1 MRILM
6 IAPEPFFEPRGT
18 PFSEYHRIRAL
29 VELGHTVDLVTYPFG
44 QAVDLPGLRVFRCA
58 RPPLLRRVKIGP
70 SLAKVPLDLALTLTA
85 IRRAMAERYDAIH
98 SHEEGAAIGLVLS
111 AALGIPHIYDM
122 HSSLPQQLSN
132 FAYSRS
138 RVLRWLFDCFER
150 AAVRHSKVVI
160 VICPELRRIV
170 QELQPGAEPV
180 LIENAPGA
188 GDASPCESAPDKVRA
203 ALGIAPAAPLVV
215 YTGTFEAYQG
225 LDLLF
230 AAAALVARSHP
241 DVRFLLAGGRPEQI
255 EAARAQAAAAG
266 IDGSVIF
273 TGERPSAEIP
283 GLLHA
288 ADVLVSPRSRGT
300 NTPLKIYQYLR
311 SGRAIVATRLLT
323 HTQVLDDSVAILT
336 GVSPQ
341 EFADGIAGAL
351 ADPVMAAA
359 VGARAAALAAS
370 KYSYDAYLERTREV
384 VARVT
389 SAPRPQVAGGLA

>member
-1 MRILM
+1 M
-6 IAPEPFFEPRGT
+6 
-18 PFSEYHRIRAL
+18 
-29 VELGHTVDLVTYPFG
+29 
-44 QAVDLPGLRVFRCA
+44 
-58 RPPLLRRVKIGP
+58 KIGP

-111 AALGIPHIYDM
+111 AVLGIPHIYDM

-138 RVLRWLFDCFER
+138 RVLRWVFDCFER

-188 GDASPCESAPDKVRA
+188 GDASRCESAPDKVRA

-230 AAAALVARSHP
+230 AAAALVARSRP

-266 IDGSVIF
+266 HRRRQSSSPASGPPRRS
-273 TGERPSAEIP
+273 RPS
-283 GLLHA
+283 
-288 ADVLVSPRSRGT
+288 R
-300 NTPLKIYQYLR
+300 
-311 SGRAIVATRLLT
+311 TRPT
-323 HTQVLDDSVAILT
+323 CWCR
-336 GVSPQ
+336 
-341 EFADGIAGAL
+341 
-351 ADPVMAAA
+351 
-359 VGARAAALAAS
+359 RAAAAP
-370 KYSYDAYLERTREV
+370 TR
-384 VARVT
+384 R
-389 SAPRPQVAGGLA
+389 